1 LGLESQTVPDNPNE
15 DDDVDWKA
23 LVDLLREGK
32 TVEIPCAKERDYVRR
47 TTQMVKRADRRGI
60 AVDVHRGEGVLR
72 FEPRPAAVGND
83 TARTAGEGPEFRG
96 ERQQERQ
103 ERREALRAERKAGRS
118 QDE

>member
-1 LGLESQTVPDNPNE
+1 MPEIPSE

-32 TVEIPCAKERDYVRR
+32 TVEIPCVKERDYVRR

-72 FEPRPAAVGND
+72 IEPRRAAVGHD
-83 TARTAGEGPEFRG
+83 TARAAGEGPEFRG
-96 ERQQERQ
+96 ERQQERL

>member
-1 LGLESQTVPDNPNE
+1 LENRTVPDIPNE
-15 DDDVDWKA
+15 DGDVDWKA

-47 TTQMVKRADRRGI
+47 TNQVVKRADKKGI
-60 AVDVHRGEGVLR
+60 AVEVLRGEGVLR
-72 FEPRPAAVGND
+72 VEPRPAAVGND
-83 TARTAGEGPEFRG
+83 TAQTADEGTEFRG

>member
-1 LGLESQTVPDNPNE
+1 MSDIPNE
-15 DDDVDWKA
+15 DGDVDWKA

-32 TVEIPCAKERDYVRR
+32 TAEIPCAKERDYVRR
-47 TTQMVKRADRRGI
+47 TTQVVKRAEKKGI
-60 AVDVHRGEGVLR
+60 AVEVLRGEGVLR
-72 FEPRPAAVGND
+72 IEPRPAASGNVM
-83 TARTAGEGPEFRG
+83 THKSGEGTEFWG